1 MLNVTLEEMTQ
12 CASSHER
19 AAVVEF
25 FRVVSQYGQAQYTNA
40 VALVMA
46 AFEPAVRGTP
56 LERLCA
62 HEPVEAMRVALDTGA
77 LPLALD
83 DRCAG
88 VDVPGIALFCSELL
102 LQHAA
107 DQTTPNYAI
116 LLLVVAHIAYATR
129 PARPAALEL
138 LATFLDTNW
147 SDAAPE
153 TLARIDATV
162 RTLVTHAAAALDQA
176 PATHMPLLR
185 LLAVLVVR
193 RTETYVALLR
203 DDALDAVIAAV
214 AKRVY
219 TDWKNKDE
227 ILLLGVRPRV

>member
-1 MLNVTLEEMTQ
+1 MRVVV
-12 CASSHER
+12 ER

-25 FRVVSQYGQAQYTNA
+25 FHVVLLYGQAQDTNA

-46 AFEPAVRGTP
+46 AFDPAVRGTP

-77 LPLALD
+77 IPLALD

-88 VDVPGIALFCSELL
+88 VDVHGIALFCSELL
-102 LQHAA
+102 LQHAT

-116 LLLVVAHIAYATR
+116 LLLVVAHIAYPTR

-162 RTLVTHAAAALDQA
+162 RTLVTHSAAAIDQA
-176 PATHMPLLR
+176 PATHLPLLR
-185 LLAVLVVR
+185 LLAVPVVR
-193 RTETYVALLR
+193 RMETYVVLLR
-203 DDALDAVIAAV
+203 DDALDALIAAV
-214 AKRVY
+214 AKCIYADR
-219 TDWKNKDE
+219 KNKDE
-227 ILLLGVRPRV
+227 NLLLGVRPRV